1 MTQSFRVAMAAILIG
16 TSAILG
22 VAPSAGSGSQAPT
35 TVATEAAAA
44 PAQTRV
50 AAVAQPSGLAWTPDT
65 AGHRPVAPNQPSPDP
80 TEVVEAYF
88 RAINNGEYV
97 AAWALGGKNITGRPY
112 DYFVRTFSDTA
123 RDDVTVRSVVGNTVE
138 VELDAT
144 QTDGTHRFFAG
155 NYTVRDGVIVAA
167 RIHRE

>member
-1 MTQSFRVAMAAILIG
+1 MMQSFRVAMAAILMG
-16 TSAILG
+16 TGAVLG
-22 VAPSAGSGSQAPT
+22 VAPAAGSGSGVST

-44 PAQTRV
+44 PAHARA
-50 AAVAQPSGLAWTPDT
+50 AAVAQPLGLARAPDT
-65 AGHRPVAPNQPSPDP
+65 AGHRPVAPNQPAPDP
-80 TEVVEAYF
+80 SEVVEAYF

-123 RDDVTVRSVVGNTVE
+123 RDDVTVRSVVGNKVE

-144 QTDGTHRFFAG
+144 QTDGSHRFFAG
-155 NYTVRDGVIVAA
+155 TYTIRDGVIVAA

>member
-1 MTQSFRVAMAAILIG
+1 MRSFRVAMAAILIG
-16 TSAILG
+16 TGAVLG
-22 VAPSAGSGSQAPT
+22 VAPAAASGSGAST
-35 TVATEAAAA
+35 TVATGAAVA
-44 PAQTRV
+44 PAHART
-50 AAVAQPSGLAWTPDT
+50 AAVAQPLALAWAPDS
-65 AGHRPVAPNQPSPDP
+65 AGHRPVAPNQPAPDP
-80 TEVVEAYF
+80 AEVVEAYF

-123 RDDVTVRSVVGNTVE
+123 RDDVTVRSVVGNNVE

-144 QTDGTHRFFAG
+144 QTDGSHRFFAG
-155 NYTVRDGVIVAA
+155 TYTVRDGVIVAA

>member
-1 MTQSFRVAMAAILIG
+1 MRSFRVAMAAILIG
-16 TSAILG
+16 TGAVLG
-22 VAPSAGSGSQAPT
+22 VAPSAGSSSGAST
-35 TVATEAAAA
+35 TVATGAAAA
-44 PAQTRV
+44 AAHARP

-65 AGHRPVAPNQPSPDP
+65 AGHRPVAPDQPAPDP

-155 NYTVRDGVIVAA
+155 TYTVRDGAIVAA